1 MVEVWCDST
10 FWGLSSLLAPSIGEG
25 PHILYIGTQLQCQGS
40 GANSLNTTIFHQ
52 NDLNDKAIHTL
63 HRHYI
68 VSLLMGKTMMK
79 ILLELCVTLWW
90 FVCYY
95 LYNKIQVMNP
105 RWNLLLT

>member
-1 MVEVWCDST
+1 MTT

-40 GANSLNTTIFHQ
+40 GATTRAVCKSTGNNNNALNTTIFHQ

-63 HRHYI
+63 HRHDI

-79 ILLELCVTLWW
+79 ILLELGCVV
-90 FVCYY
+90 VC
-95 LYNKIQVMNP
+95 V
-105 RWNLLLT
+105 LLFI